1 MCACNDPAAALLR
14 HKPCASPV
22 PVWKAEPSR
31 VSERQ
36 QGTEVNSA
44 VDYFHHDVSI
54 IFLQAA
60 RCVLRETKIGVCSQF
75 RGHGDRYR
83 CRFPV
88 TQRSVHEVEQDTSSS
103 HCFHPYTRLGPL
115 ASIGRPCLTS
125 AILKVGQGR
134 LEAHLTSRC
143 VTGQQ
148 GQSTEHKTPLKTV
161 VYPAFRTRLNT
172 RHATPRRHPPPTTP
186 VDLEL
191 LNTTVMDLSSNASP
205 RSVPTPQS
213 PAPLALSEFM
223 AQATPCSDTTNP
235 SDKPALSQDIP
246 RPVGA
251 VVEPKQPS
259 IRDAPRA
266 ETPKQQQPPLSQET
280 QTQDT
285 RSPPSREDTA
295 APVDWLATR
304 QQLLPRRNQGKKA
317 DWIRGWS
324 QAVTSYGEE
333 TYCACSEAIETH
345 GIHRGRKG
353 KTSAQLADNVRAIL
367 QRTASPS
374 STNKSKPTTPA
385 THEPEVC
392 RLCSRP
398 PSSTNG
404 GNGSHSS
411 SSSNSKLYSPG
422 SGGGA
427 LNLTSGKRFI
437 SELLLRVRRPSSRSK
452 SAAAHKHDAEIGN
465 PHAWSPEDC
474 QPPWATTDQKR
485 FLARPP
491 SQPVSAPVHGTGGG
505 VATGPGA
512 SPVTTGAGAG
522 AHRLLKSP
530 AQAEAGG
537 VAGGYFVWKSRSRG
551 KLLPALAG
559 GTNGAGVMGG
569 SGAGLG
575 GAQSLSSETD
585 GTSDSDVDAQHRPLG
600 LSRSFSRLQRAAALL
615 QRATARSKD

>member
-22 PVWKAEPSR
+22 AVWGPRSTL
-31 VSERQ
+31 Q
-36 QGTEVNSA
+36 WITW
-44 VDYFHHDVSI
+44 YFHHDVSI

-60 RCVLRETKIGVCSQF
+60 RCVLRETKIGVCFQF

-83 CRFPV
+83 CRFP
-88 TQRSVHEVEQDTSSS
+88 S
-103 HCFHPYTRLGPL
+103 HCFYLYTRLGPL
-115 ASIGRPCLTS
+115 ATIGRPCLAS
-125 AILKVGQGR
+125 AISKVGQGR

-143 VTGQQ
+143 VTGPE
-148 GQSTEHKTPLKTV
+148 STEHKTPLKTV

-172 RHATPRRHPPPTTP
+172 RHATPRPHPPPTTP

-191 LNTTVMDLSSNASP
+191 LNTTIMDLSSNASP

-223 AQATPCSDTTNP
+223 AQATPCSDTTSP

-246 RPVGA
+246 KPVGA

-259 IRDAPRA
+259 IRDEPRA
-266 ETPKQQQPPLSQET
+266 ETPQQQQQQPPPPPQET
-280 QTQDT
+280 QTQET
-285 RSPPSREDTA
+285 RPPPSREDTA

-374 STNKSKPTTPA
+374 STNNKSKPTTPA
-385 THEPEVC
+385 TPDPEIC

-404 GNGSHSS
+404 GHGSHSS
-411 SSSNSKLYSPG
+411 SSSHSKLYSPG

-427 LNLTSGKRFI
+427 LNLTSGKRFF

-452 SAAAHKHDAEIGN
+452 SAAAQHKRDAELGN

-474 QPPWATTDQKR
+474 QPRWATTDQKR

-491 SQPVSAPVHGTGGG
+491 SQPVSAPVHGTGRG

-530 AQAEAGG
+530 AQAEGG
-537 VAGGYFVWKSRSRG
+537 GGGGGGGYFVWKSRSRG

-559 GTNGAGVMGG
+559 GTNGAGGVVGG